1 MNFLIAVVVLSAL
14 KELHGLRWHDRRDRV
29 FVHQLRVRI
38 ATQQQREIVEPGY
51 NALKFDPID
60 QEDGDGSLVLP
71 DVVQKHSRVLEKKG
85 KEHPTHTHT
94 HTQARGN
101 LKKKKHEKAFDARR
115 Q

>member
-1 MNFLIAVVVLSAL
+1 MPLCLLLNLPAHIVGNNTAEPKVSGTFFSRAILIP
-14 KELHGLRWHDRRDRV
+14 
-29 FVHQLRVRI
+29 
-38 ATQQQREIVEPGY
+38 T
-51 NALKFDPID
+51 
-60 QEDGDGSLVLP
+60 
-71 DVVQKHSRVLEKKG
+71 RVLEKKG